1 MKRFFADRTDEYLT
15 NTNLGTK
22 EPSQDYVTPVI
33 KPFPADIRCSDPR
46 IPFILRATFKLR
58 PPPDNK
64 AALLLLAKFIYPN
77 YKISNLSVAC
87 ERLESIP
94 VPVRIAA
101 RKRLLKIVMGVTYR
115 IVVSM
120 SDKEDFEENNLF
132 NDKFVNKVQL
142 RLDRF
147 GLVIYD
153 FLFEKVYDVNK
164 IDNQI
169 EDPVSQL
176 IHVKR
181 R

>member
-15 NTNLGTK
+15 NTNLG
-22 EPSQDYVTPVI
+22 SQDYVTPVI
-33 KPFPADIRCSDPR
+33 KPFPIDIRCSNPK

-77 YKISNLSVAC
+77 DKISNLSVAC

-101 RKRLLKIVMGVTYR
+101 RKHLLKTIMGEAYR

-120 SDKEDFEENNLF
+120 PDKEVYEENNLF
-132 NDKFVNKVQL
+132 NDKFINKVQL

-147 GLVIYD
+147 GLVMYD

-169 EDPVSQL
+169 EDPVRQF
-176 IHVKR
+176 IHVKPR
-181 R
+181 